1 MPVETADRPLEQVR
15 EEVIDQLV
23 MNYGHGKI
31 SLEAFERRLD
41 KAMASQD
48 PVSLKQLTEDLD
60 LMVDQNYVDIKKR
73 EMSMKTGYASQG
85 EFDTRKEEEQ
95 MIHIFG
101 GGDRTGMWNVPKVLN
116 ILNVFGGGDID
127 FTEARFAY
135 PTVKI
140 KIHSIFGGCNIYVPE
155 DVNVQVN
162 VFSIFGGVS
171 NSAPSSVS
179 ADVPTIIIEGMCL
192 FSGVDVK
199 VRRTFKERVTRF
211 ADSIKN
217 MLS

>member
-1 MPVETADRPLEQVR
+1 MPVDTADRPVEQVR

-23 MNYGHGKI
+23 MNYGHDKI

-48 PVSLKQLTEDLD
+48 PVELKALTEDLD
-60 LMVDQNYVDIKKR
+60 LMVDQNYVDIKRR
-73 EMSMKTGYASQG
+73 EMSMKSGYASDG
-85 EFDTRKEEEQ
+85 ELESAKAEEQ

-101 GGDRTGMWNVPKVLN
+101 GGDRTGMWNVPKRINV
-116 ILNVFGGGDID
+116 LNVFGGGDID
-127 FTEARFAY
+127 FTEARFTH
-135 PTVKI
+135 PTVKV
-140 KIHSIFGGCNIYVPE
+140 KINSIFGGSNIYVPE

-179 ADVPTIIIEGMCL
+179 ASVPTIIIEGMCL
-192 FSGVDVK
+192 FSGIDIK

-217 MLS
+217 MMS